1 LLSERIE
8 IMIKKADILERL
20 GSLVGKEL
28 TSTNLH
34 EAVFCEE
41 KHKKILRRFYVGTH
55 TYIQYKIINE
65 ETLSAVDITI
75 SGSPNTFRVGLEEL
89 DGQWI
94 INSDPR
100 INYSYI

>member
-1 LLSERIE
+1 VKGTKV
-8 IMIKKADILERL
+8 MINKADILERL
-20 GSLVGKEL
+20 GSLLGKEL

-41 KHKKILRRFYVGTH
+41 KHKKILRRYHVGTH

-65 ETLSAVDITI
+65 QTLSAVDITI
-75 SGSPNTFRVGLEEL
+75 SGSPNTYILGLEKRDE
-89 DGQWI
+89 QWI
-94 INSDPR
+94 INSEPR